1 MKYLEALLWI
11 KSMIERLLLYTIST
25 FKDLALKK
33 KKLYVS
39 KFYVFRL
46 ETDLLVWSK
55 YIQ

>member
-11 KSMIERLLLYTIST
+11 KSMIERLLLYAIST

-46 ETDLLVWSK
+46 ETDLLV
-55 YIQ
+55 